1 MGQLAV
7 LNAVLVLMWRSV
19 LLSISIDKVR
29 RQGVQWNLAA
39 VLAVQLA
46 FVVTGSCFGVLKG
59 QVKLGLASSWTWL
72 GVQLNLAWRQVELG
86 LAST

>member
-1 MGQLAV
+1 MSNMYTYTNYMCTAYIHT
-7 LNAVLVLMWRSV
+7 SV

-46 FVVTGSCFGVLKG
+46 FVVTGSCFG
-59 QVKLGLASSWTWL
+59 SST
-72 GVQLNLAWRQVELG
+72 GVRCNRQLFWR
-86 LAST
+86 T